1 MATFNEL
8 KDFIRGIK
16 PTTEA
21 IINGKSLKGTTLK
34 AYLISKLTHP
44 STVEIEQPAPKP
56 EAKPSKKDKE

>member
-1 MATFNEL
+1 MATFKEL
-8 KDFIRGIK
+8 KEFTRGIK

-44 STVEIEQPAPKP
+44 STVEIEQPAPSP
-56 EAKPSKKDKE
+56 SKPSKKDKE